1 MGNAAL
7 YVSHRRCFWAIFSHT
22 SIKAAPEMLPGAVF
36 QTLKALQRLIS
47 THASIPGWN
56 ACAFVNAVE
65 FSLHSVVLE

>member
-36 QTLKALQRLIS
+36 QALKVR
-47 THASIPGWN
+47 
-56 ACAFVNAVE
+56 
-65 FSLHSVVLE
+65 